1 MKPPRL
7 ALQMHAAARLRRPS
21 RTRGAWLASLALCL
35 SPGLLACSATGTART
50 PAGPVPSSR
59 AGAGDV
65 FAGRDLPLEQV
76 LASAGARRRPALL
89 LFVTSWCGYCRRLEH
104 DALPDA
110 AVQAHLAAFEV
121 VRYDA
126 DRAPGRDLARRYG
139 VQGFPTWVRVDAAGN
154 EVARYVGY
162 DSPADLVARITRP

>member
-1 MKPPRL
+1 MSRLRDTQRPVAARAQHASRARL
-7 ALQMHAAARLRRPS
+7 AWRAA
-21 RTRGAWLASLALCL
+21 LALCL
-35 SPGLLACSATGTART
+35 APGLLGCSATGTART
-50 PAGPVPSSR
+50 PAGPAPSSR
-59 AGAGDV
+59 AAAGEV

-76 LASAGARRRPALL
+76 LASAAARRRPALL
-89 LFVTSWCGYCRRLEH
+89 LFVASWCGYCRRLEQ

-110 AVQAHLAAFEV
+110 SVRAHLAAFEV

-139 VQGFPTWVRVDAAGN
+139 VQGFPTWVRVDAAGA